1 MITQR
6 WINTKIQFCCSYNLE
21 TYHKIYLWLI
31 SVRFLHFQSLLRF
44 TKSQFGL
51 MPSFLMKSSFS
62 QNHIFNKKLCTKLI
76 FKVNCA
82 KFASNRINIKQVRKG
97 VLMAALNLLD
107 LKKANFSRVT

>member
-6 WINTKIQFCCSYNLE
+6 WINTKIRFCCSYNLE

-31 SVRFLHFQSLLRF
+31 SVRFLHFQSF
-44 TKSQFGL
+44 TKSQFGV

-62 QNHIFNKKLCTKLI
+62 QNHIFNKKLYTKLI

-97 VLMAALNLLD
+97 VLMTALNLLD
-107 LKKANFSRVT
+107 LKKANF